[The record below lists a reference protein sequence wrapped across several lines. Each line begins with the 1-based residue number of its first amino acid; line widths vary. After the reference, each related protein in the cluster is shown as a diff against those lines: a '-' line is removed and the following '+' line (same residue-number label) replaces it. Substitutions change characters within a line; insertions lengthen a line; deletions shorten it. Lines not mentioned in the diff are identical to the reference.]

1 VTPRFTGVATAGL
14 TLVALAVFLAV
25 VSGRPELF
33 VLAGPLVAVLLSALR
48 GPRAARYTLTQGVSP
63 TRLLEGDR
71 LTVTVTLTAQD
82 PLPLVELLA
91 DRPPLTELVA
101 GDHRVTARLGAGER
115 RQWTY
120 ALRRPARG
128 RFTVGSVH
136 VRISDGT
143 GVRVWEASHVGSSVV
158 TVYPQLA
165 PLRRVPQPLR
175 TQTSVGNYV
184 AAEVGAG
191 LEPGEIRLFVPGDPV
206 RRVNWRASLRLGKL
220 YVTQHHLERNADVV
234 LMLDT
239 LSQVGRPPVASL
251 DMCAR
256 AAASLASVY
265 LARKDRVGLIEYGGT
280 FRWVRPAAGRAQLER
295 IMDALAAAQ
304 PAFTY
309 VKKDLV
315 LVPPRNPAPAGPRP
329 RPESAPGRALGG
341 RGDGPGGAPIRRRPA
356 GGVPGRGDLGRPA
369 ALAGGGP
376 GVPAV
381 GGRASRAARGPAPA
395 RAGRGR
401 VDAGGA
407 ARAGTRAARAPS
419 PANGRGLMRLLP
431 ALALAVV
438 VGLVLGTDASTPVAG
453 LAGVSAILGV
463 GGVLG
468 RSFPLI
474 RASAGLVVVAYA
486 LALLL
491 VAPAPDV
498 VTPALIGGASRSSS

>member
-1 VTPRFTGVATAGL
+1 LTTVVGL
-14 TLVALAVFLAV
+14 VGLAVFLAV

-48 GPRAARYTLTQGVSP
+48 GPRAARYTLTQEVSP

-91 DRPPLTELVA
+91 DRPPLTELA
-101 GDHRVTARLGAGER
+101 AADRRMTARLGAGER

-120 ALRRPARG
+120 ALRCPARG

-143 GVRVWEASHVGSSVV
+143 GVRAWEASHVGSSVV

-184 AAEVGAG
+184 AAEVGPG

-220 YVTQHHLERNADVV
+220 HVTQHHLERNADVV

-239 LSQVGRPPVASL
+239 LSQVGRPSVASL

-315 LVPPRNPAPAGPRP
+315 LVPPRILPP
-329 RPESAPGRALGG
+329 RALVLALS
-341 RGDGPGGAPIRRRPA
+341 PLLGARF
-356 GGVPGRGDLGRPA
+356 
-369 ALAGGGP
+369 
-376 GVPAV
+376 
-381 GGRASRAARGPAPA
+381 
-395 RAGRGR
+395 
-401 VDAGGA
+401 VDAVTDLV
-407 ARAGTRAARAPS
+407 ARRFDVVLLAVSPVAVTRAVLQLSPVEDLACRLWAVEHRAQLE
-419 PANGRGLMRLLP
+419 GLHRRGLAVVEWTP
-431 ALALAVV
+431 AEPLELALAP
-438 VGLVLGTDASTPVAG
+438 LARRRRRMVA
-453 LAGVSAILGV
+453 A
-463 GGVLG
+463 
-468 RSFPLI
+468 
-474 RASAGLVVVAYA
+474 
-486 LALLL
+486 
-491 VAPAPDV
+491 
-498 VTPALIGGASRSSS
+498 